1 LPKDQCGYHS
11 FLSAALPVLNI
22 VLYIACV
29 LIWGT
34 TWYAITMQL
43 GVVAPEVSLTYR
55 FGGATLILLIYALG
69 TRRSLKISLA
79 DHGFAVLLGICMFS
93 LNYALTYYGTQ
104 YISSGL
110 VAVLFTV
117 LTFMNLANERLCF
130 GLRADWRILSAS
142 FIGLA
147 GVGLI
152 FMPELASLASGSDR
166 LMGMA
171 LVVAGT
177 YLASLG
183 NMVAIRNTRRG
194 IRPTIMS
201 VYGMAYGTLF
211 LGLSAVIQGKP
222 FIIEHTTRYLGS
234 LAYLSVMG
242 TAVAF
247 VCYLELIRR
256 IGSGRAA
263 YTSVIIPLVALTVST
278 FFENYHFTAI
288 SSAGVA
294 LVLIG
299 NALALTGR
307 IKAH

>member
-1 LPKDQCGYHS
+1 MIRFS
-11 FLSAALPVLNI
+11 SAAKPVLNI
-22 VLYIACV
+22 GLYIACV

-34 TWYAITMQL
+34 TWYAIKMQL

-55 FGGATLILLIYALG
+55 FGLATLILLIYAIS

-79 DHGFAVLLGICMFS
+79 DHGFAILLGICMFS

-104 YISSGL
+104 YINSGL

-117 LTFMNLANERLCF
+117 LTFMNLANERLFF
-130 GLRADWRILSAS
+130 GVRADWRILSAA

-152 FMPELASLASGSDR
+152 FMPELASLGSGHER
-166 LMGMA
+166 VLGMA
-171 LVVAGT
+171 MVIGGT

-183 NMVAIRNTRRG
+183 NMVAIRNTRLG
-194 IRPTIMS
+194 MRPTVMS
-201 VYGMAYGTLF
+201 VYGMAYGTFF
-211 LGLSAVIQGKP
+211 LCLSAIIQSKP
-222 FIIEHTTRYLGS
+222 FIIEHTPRYLGS

-263 YTSVIIPLVALTVST
+263 YTSVIIPLVALTVSA
-278 FFENYHFTAI
+278 FFENYHFTAV
-288 SSAGVA
+288 STAGVA
-294 LVLIG
+294 LVLVG
-299 NALALTGR
+299 NALALTGK